1 MKNIIIVYIYHRRSV
16 ICMSDEIKISK
27 ISNGMTIAFDKMDEV
42 DSVIVQV
49 AVPVGSQNEL
59 REEGGISHFLEHM
72 AFKGTEK
79 RTYKQL
85 AEEVDN
91 VGGITNAFTSKE
103 YTQYYIKTLRKDVE
117 MIFDILS
124 DMLFCSSYPQEEIE
138 KERGVIL
145 QEKAM
150 YEDDPASVNEDL
162 FYLNAFGDTAFG
174 RSIVGTAENI
184 KRFTRD
190 DFVNYRLKNYKTNE
204 MIIGVCGNITEKE
217 VKELSEKYF
226 GDHTINNKDYTP
238 EKVIY
243 TGGKE
248 VKFKGD
254 LEQIKFTLGY
264 KGIVN
269 SFKNISNNDLKK
281 YYAMKV
287 GAMILG
293 SGMSSRLFQE
303 IREKRG
309 LVYYVRTFTETTPE
323 VSLFS
328 IDAGFSPDKIHEF
341 VPSLKDEVMTITQY
355 INDDEMS
362 KAINQYEAAL
372 KMSNEQTSGR
382 VNKMIGNLML
392 YGKIISDDEIMNIVK
407 NLTKSDVMKTM
418 EEILAGEPTLAVYGD
433 VKSDNADILLKGF

>member
-1 MKNIIIVYIYHRRSV
+1 
-16 ICMSDEIKISK
+16 MSDEVKISK
-27 ISNGMTIAFDKMDEV
+27 IGNGMTIAFDKMDEV

-103 YTQYYIKTLRKDVE
+103 YTQYYIKTLKKDVE
-117 MIFDILS
+117 MVFDILS

-150 YEDDPASVNEDL
+150 YEDDPSSVNEDL
-162 FYLNAFGDTAFG
+162 FYLKAFGDTAFG
-174 RSIVGTAENI
+174 RSIIGTTENI

-204 MIIGVCGNITEKE
+204 MIIGVCGNISEKE

-226 GDHTINNKDYTP
+226 GSHSINNKDYTP

-269 SFKNISNNDLKK
+269 SFKNISNDDLKK

-309 LVYYVRTFTETTPE
+309 LVYYVHTTTETTPD
-323 VSLFS
+323 VSLFGVN
-328 IDAGFSPDKIHEF
+328 AGFSPDKIHEF
-341 VPSLKDEVMTITQY
+341 VPALKDELMTITKY
-355 INDDEMS
+355 INDDEMNRS
-362 KAINQYEAAL
+362 INQYEAGL
-372 KMSNEQTSGR
+372 KMSNEKSSSR

-392 YGKIISDDEIMNIVK
+392 YGRIITEDEIMDVVK
-407 NLTKSDVMKTM
+407 NLTKSDIMKTM
-418 EEILAGEPTLAVYGD
+418 EEILSGKPTLAVYGD

>member
-1 MKNIIIVYIYHRRSV
+1 
-16 ICMSDEIKISK
+16 MSDEIKISK

-103 YTQYYIKTLRKDVE
+103 YTQYYIKTLKKDVE
-117 MIFDILS
+117 MVFDILS

-150 YEDDPASVNEDL
+150 YEDDPSSVNEDL
-162 FYLNAFGDTAFG
+162 FYLKAFGDTAFG
-174 RSIVGTAENI
+174 RSIIGTTENI

-190 DFVNYRLKNYKTNE
+190 DFINYRLKNYKTNE
-204 MIIGVCGNITEKE
+204 MIIGVCGNITENN
-217 VKELSEKYF
+217 VKELAEKYF
-226 GDHTINNKDYTP
+226 GSHSIKNKDYTP

-264 KGIVN
+264 KGTIN
-269 SFKNISNNDLKK
+269 SFKNISNDDLKK

-309 LVYYVRTFTETTPE
+309 LVYYVHTTTETTPD
-323 VSLFS
+323 VSLFGVN
-328 IDAGFSPDKIHEF
+328 AGFSPDKIHEF
-341 VPSLKDEVMTITQY
+341 VPALKDELMTITKY
-355 INDDEMS
+355 INDDEMNR
-362 KAINQYEAAL
+362 AVNQYEAGL
-372 KMSNEQTSGR
+372 KMSNEKSSSR

-392 YGKIISDDEIMNIVK
+392 YGRIITEDEIMNIVK
-407 NLTKSDVMKTM
+407 NLTKSDIMKTM
-418 EEILAGEPTLAVYGD
+418 EEILLSKPTLAVYGD

>member
-1 MKNIIIVYIYHRRSV
+1 
-16 ICMSDEIKISK
+16 MSNEVKISK
-27 ISNGMTIAFDKMDEV
+27 ISNGMTIAFDKMEEV

-103 YTQYYIKTLRKDVE
+103 YTQYYIKTIKKDVE

-150 YEDDPASVNEDL
+150 YEDDPSSVNEDL
-162 FYLNAFGDTAFG
+162 FYLKAFGDTAFG
-174 RSIVGTAENI
+174 RSIIGTTENI

-204 MIIGVCGNITEKE
+204 MIIGVCGNITENE
-217 VKELSEKYF
+217 VNELAEKYF
-226 GDHTINNKDYTP
+226 GSHSIKNKDYTP

-264 KGIVN
+264 KGTIN
-269 SFKNISNNDLKK
+269 SFKNISNDDLKK

-309 LVYYVRTFTETTPE
+309 LVYYVHTTTETTPD
-323 VSLFS
+323 VSLFGVN
-328 IDAGFSPDKIHEF
+328 AGFSPDKIHEF
-341 VPSLKDEVMTITQY
+341 VPALKDELMTITKY
-355 INDDEMS
+355 INDDEMNR
-362 KAINQYEAAL
+362 AINQYEAGL
-372 KMSNEQTSGR
+372 KMSNEKSSSR

-392 YGKIISDDEIMNIVK
+392 YGRIITEDEIMNIVK
-407 NLTKSDVMKTM
+407 NLTKIDIMKTM
-418 EEILAGEPTLAVYGD
+418 EEILLSKPTLAVYGD

>member
-1 MKNIIIVYIYHRRSV
+1 
-16 ICMSDEIKISK
+16 MSDEVKISK
-27 ISNGMTIAFDKMDEV
+27 IGNGMTIAFDKMDEV

-103 YTQYYIKTLRKDVE
+103 YTQYYIKTLKKDVE
-117 MIFDILS
+117 MVFDILS

-150 YEDDPASVNEDL
+150 YEDDPSSVNEDL
-162 FYLNAFGDTAFG
+162 FYLKAFGDTAFG
-174 RSIVGTAENI
+174 RSIIGTTENI

-204 MIIGVCGNITEKE
+204 MIIGVCGNISEKE

-226 GDHTINNKDYTP
+226 GSHSIKNKDYTP

-264 KGIVN
+264 KGTIN
-269 SFKNISNNDLKK
+269 SFKNISNDDLKK

-309 LVYYVRTFTETTPE
+309 LVYYVHTTTETTPD
-323 VSLFS
+323 VSLFGVN
-328 IDAGFSPDKIHEF
+328 AGFSPDKIHEF
-341 VPSLKDEVMTITQY
+341 VPALKDELMTITRY
-355 INDDEMS
+355 INDDEMNRS
-362 KAINQYEAAL
+362 INQYEAGL
-372 KMSNEQTSGR
+372 KMSNEKSSSR

-392 YGKIISDDEIMNIVK
+392 YGRIITEDEIMDVVK
-407 NLTKSDVMKTM
+407 NLTKSDIMKTM
-418 EEILAGEPTLAVYGD
+418 EEILSGKPTLAVYGD

>member
-1 MKNIIIVYIYHRRSV
+1 MPDNVKL
-16 ICMSDEIKISK
+16 SK
-27 ISNGMTIAFDKMDEV
+27 ISNGMTIAYEKMNEV

-103 YTQYYIKTLRKDVE
+103 YTQYFIKALKKDVE

-124 DMLFCSSYPQEEIE
+124 DMLFNSSYPQKENE

-162 FYLNAFGDTAFG
+162 FYLKAYGDTAFG
-174 RSIVGTAENI
+174 RSIIGTTENI
-184 KRFTRD
+184 KRFNRD
-190 DFVNYRLKNYKTNE
+190 DFVNYRLKNYKTDE
-204 MIIGVCGNITEKE
+204 MVIGVCGNVEEDKI
-217 VKELSEKYF
+217 KELAEKYF
-226 GDHTINNKDYTP
+226 GSHTIKNQDYTP
-238 EKVIY
+238 EKVAY
-243 TGGKE
+243 QGGKE
-248 VKFKGD
+248 VKFKSD

-264 KGIVN
+264 NGIIN
-269 SFKNISNNDLKK
+269 SFKDISGEDLKK
-281 YYAMKV
+281 LYAMKI
-287 GAMILG
+287 GAKILG

-309 LVYYVRTFTETTPE
+309 LVYYVHTFTEITPQT
-323 VSLFS
+323 SLFG
-328 IDAGFSPDKIHEF
+328 INAGFSPDKIHEF
-341 VPSLKDEVMTITQY
+341 VPALKDEVMTITKY
-355 INDDEMS
+355 INDEEMDR
-362 KAINQYEAAL
+362 AINQFEAHMEMQRE
-372 KMSNEQTSGR
+372 KSSYR
-382 VNKMIGNLML
+382 VGTNISDLML
-392 YGKIISDDEIMNIVK
+392 FGKIVDDEYLISNIIK
-407 NLTKSDVMKTM
+407 KITKQEVMDTM
-418 EEILAGEPTLAVYGD
+418 LKVLSETPTLAVYGD
-433 VKSDNADILLKGF
+433 VKKDNEDILMNGF

>member
-1 MKNIIIVYIYHRRSV
+1 
-16 ICMSDEIKISK
+16 
-27 ISNGMTIAFDKMDEV
+27 MTIAFDKMDEV

-103 YTQYYIKTLRKDVE
+103 YTQYYIKTLKKDVE

-150 YEDDPASVNEDL
+150 YEDDPSSVNEDL
-162 FYLNAFGDTAFG
+162 FYLKAFGDTAFG
-174 RSIVGTAENI
+174 RSIIGTTENI

-190 DFVNYRLKNYKTNE
+190 DFINYRLKNYKTNE

-217 VKELSEKYF
+217 VKELAEKYF
-226 GDHTINNKDYTP
+226 GSHSIKNKDYTP

-264 KGIVN
+264 KGTIN
-269 SFKNISNNDLKK
+269 SFKNISNDDLKK

-309 LVYYVRTFTETTPE
+309 LVYYVHTTTETTPD
-323 VSLFS
+323 VSLFGVN
-328 IDAGFSPDKIHEF
+328 AGFSPDKIHEF
-341 VPSLKDEVMTITQY
+341 VPALKDELMTITKY
-355 INDDEMS
+355 INDDEMNR
-362 KAINQYEAAL
+362 AINQYEAGL
-372 KMSNEQTSGR
+372 KMSNEKSSSR

-392 YGKIISDDEIMNIVK
+392 YGRIVTEDEVMNIVK
-407 NLTKSDVMKTM
+407 NLTKIDIMKTM
-418 EEILAGEPTLAVYGD
+418 EEILLSKPTLAVYGD

>member
-1 MKNIIIVYIYHRRSV
+1 MRNEV
-16 ICMSDEIKISK
+16 KISK
-27 ISNGMTIAFDKMDEV
+27 ISNGMTLVFDKMSEI

-103 YTQYYIKTLRKDVE
+103 YTQYYIKTLKKDVE
-117 MIFDILS
+117 MTFDILS
-124 DMLFCSSYPQEEIE
+124 DMLFNSSYPQEEIE

-162 FYLNAFGDTAFG
+162 FYLKAYGDTAFG
-174 RSIVGTAENI
+174 RTIIGTSENI

-204 MIIGVCGNITEKE
+204 MIIGVCGNVEEEK
-217 VKELSEKYF
+217 VKELAEKYF
-226 GDHTINNKDYTP
+226 GNHKIKNIDYTP
-238 EKVIY
+238 EKVVY
-243 TGGKE
+243 QGGKE

-264 KGIVN
+264 NGIVN
-269 SFKNISNNDLKK
+269 SFKNITDANLKK
-281 YYAMKV
+281 WYAMKI
-287 GAMILG
+287 GAKILG

-309 LVYYVRTFTETTPE
+309 LVYYVHTYTENTPNT
-323 VSLFS
+323 SLFC
-328 IDAGFSPDKIHEF
+328 INAGFSPDKIHEF
-341 VPSLKDEVMTITQY
+341 VPALNDEVMTITKY
-355 INDDEMS
+355 INNDEMNR
-362 KAINQYEAAL
+362 AINQFEAHIEMQREKSSYRVA
-372 KMSNEQTSGR
+372 SNISD
-382 VNKMIGNLML
+382 LML
-392 YGKIISDDEIMNIVK
+392 FGRIIDDKALINNIIK
-407 NLTKSDVMKTM
+407 NITKQEVMDTM
-418 EEILAGEPTLAVYGD
+418 LEVLSGAPTLAVYGD
-433 VKSDNADILLKGF
+433 VKGENTDILIKGF

>member
-1 MKNIIIVYIYHRRSV
+1 
-16 ICMSDEIKISK
+16 MSDEVKISK

-103 YTQYYIKTLRKDVE
+103 YTQYYIKTLKKDVE

-150 YEDDPASVNEDL
+150 YEDDPSSVNEDL
-162 FYLNAFGDTAFG
+162 FYLKAFGDTAFG
-174 RSIVGTAENI
+174 RSIIGTTENI

-190 DFVNYRLKNYKTNE
+190 DFINYRLKNYKTNE

-217 VKELSEKYF
+217 VKELAEKYF
-226 GDHTINNKDYTP
+226 GSHSIKNKDYTP

-264 KGIVN
+264 KGTIN
-269 SFKNISNNDLKK
+269 SFKNISNDDLKK

-309 LVYYVRTFTETTPE
+309 LVYYVHTTTETTPD
-323 VSLFS
+323 VSLFGVN
-328 IDAGFSPDKIHEF
+328 AGFSPDKIHEF
-341 VPSLKDEVMTITQY
+341 VPALKDELMTITKY
-355 INDDEMS
+355 INDDEMNR
-362 KAINQYEAAL
+362 AINQYEAGL
-372 KMSNEQTSGR
+372 KMSNEKSSSR

-392 YGKIISDDEIMNIVK
+392 YGRIVTEDEVMNIVK
-407 NLTKSDVMKTM
+407 NLTKIDIMKTM
-418 EEILAGEPTLAVYGD
+418 EEILLSKPTLAVYGD

>member
-1 MKNIIIVYIYHRRSV
+1 
-16 ICMSDEIKISK
+16 MSDEVKISK

-103 YTQYYIKTLRKDVE
+103 YTQYYIKTLKKDVE

-150 YEDDPASVNEDL
+150 YEDDPSSANEDL
-162 FYLNAFGDTAFG
+162 FYLKAFGDTAFG
-174 RSIVGTAENI
+174 RSIIGTTENI

-204 MIIGVCGNITEKE
+204 MIIGVCGNITEND
-217 VKELSEKYF
+217 VKELAEKYF
-226 GDHTINNKDYTP
+226 GSHSINNKDYTP

-264 KGIVN
+264 KGTIN
-269 SFKNISNNDLKK
+269 SFKNISNDDLKK

-309 LVYYVRTFTETTPE
+309 LVYYVHTTTETTPD
-323 VSLFS
+323 VSLFGVN
-328 IDAGFSPDKIHEF
+328 AGFSPDKIHEF
-341 VPSLKDEVMTITQY
+341 VPALKDELITITKY
-355 INDDEMS
+355 INDDEMNR
-362 KAINQYEAAL
+362 AINQYESGL
-372 KMSNEQTSGR
+372 KMSNEKSSSR

-392 YGKIISDDEIMNIVK
+392 YGRIITEDEVMNIVK
-407 NLTKSDVMKTM
+407 NLTKIDIMKTM
-418 EEILAGEPTLAVYGD
+418 EEILLSKPTLAVYGD

>member
-1 MKNIIIVYIYHRRSV
+1 
-16 ICMSDEIKISK
+16 
-27 ISNGMTIAFDKMDEV
+27 MTIAFDKMEEV

-103 YTQYYIKTLRKDVE
+103 YTQYYIKTLKKDVE
-117 MIFDILS
+117 MVFDILS

-150 YEDDPASVNEDL
+150 YEDDPSSVNEDL
-162 FYLNAFGDTAFG
+162 FYLKAFGDTAFG
-174 RSIVGTAENI
+174 RSIIGTTENI

-226 GDHTINNKDYTP
+226 GSHSINNKDYTP

-264 KGIVN
+264 KGTIN
-269 SFKNISNNDLKK
+269 SFKNISNDDLKK

-309 LVYYVRTFTETTPE
+309 LVYYVHTTTETTPD
-323 VSLFS
+323 VSLFGVN
-328 IDAGFSPDKIHEF
+328 AGFSPDKIHEF
-341 VPSLKDEVMTITQY
+341 VPALKDELMTITKY
-355 INDDEMS
+355 INDDEMNR
-362 KAINQYEAAL
+362 AINQYEAGL
-372 KMSNEQTSGR
+372 KMSNEKSSSR

-392 YGKIISDDEIMNIVK
+392 YGRIITEDEIMNIVK
-407 NLTKSDVMKTM
+407 NLTKIDIMKTM
-418 EEILAGEPTLAVYGD
+418 EEILLSKPTLAVYGD